1 MTETLTIFNLT
12 WKNEKF
18 NFITNL
24 PKIVEEAIDNVD
36 IDFGFNNALCFILQ
50 EYHDVPEEWADQ
62 LAEEIEE
69 EADEEGLI

>member
-1 MTETLTIFNLT
+1 MTGTITIFNLT

-24 PKIVEEAIDNVD
+24 EELVEEAMDNVD
-36 IDFGFNNALCFILQ
+36 LDFGFGDALRFILP
-50 EYHDVPEEWADQ
+50 EYHEVPQIWVEL

-69 EADEEGLI
+69 EVEKEGLI